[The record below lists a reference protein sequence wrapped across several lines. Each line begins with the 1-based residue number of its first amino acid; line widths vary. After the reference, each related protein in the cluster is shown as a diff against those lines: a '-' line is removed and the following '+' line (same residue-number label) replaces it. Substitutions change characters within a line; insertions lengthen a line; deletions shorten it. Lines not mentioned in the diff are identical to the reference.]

1 MKKIDLEY
9 FEKIQA
15 NEKLNNILK
24 YSRENF
30 IPTMLTNTGKLLYQ
44 YIKKYQPKNILEI
57 GTAIG
62 YSGIVMLI
70 ASENKSQLL
79 TIEKDELRV
88 IMAKNNFDDNN
99 LSKNVEI
106 INGDASEVISKL
118 HLEMTRYD
126 DFYTNTNKTNYQQ
139 ESGNKLKSSVFCDKM
154 NSFVEKESCNT
165 VKMSLNN
172 VDAITKKQLI
182 QTKND
187 KDKSN
192 VNETNSYINNNQKF
206 DFIFLDGS
214 KSQYIKQI
222 DMLLDMLSDKGVIF
236 IDDALYMYNIYKE
249 GEVPHKHRSM
259 IKNLR
264 NFVIKILD
272 NQNIDK
278 KILNIDEGIII
289 VKKCNKNKSMIDI

>member
-1 MKKIDLEY
+1 MEKIDLEY

-44 YIKKYQPKNILEI
+44 YIKKHQPKNILEI

-79 TIEKDELRV
+79 TIEKDESRV
-88 IMAKNNFDDNN
+88 IMAKNNFYDNN

-118 HLEMTRYD
+118 HLEMIRYD
-126 DFYTNTNKTNYQQ
+126 DFYANTNETNYQQ
-139 ESGNKLKSSVFCDKM
+139 ESENKLKSSVFCDKM

-172 VDAITKKQLI
+172 VDAITKK
-182 QTKND
+182 TSNSNKNN
-187 KDKSN
+187 KDKRKT
-192 VNETNSYINNNQKF
+192 NETNYHINNNQKF

-289 VKKCNKNKSMIDI
+289 VKK